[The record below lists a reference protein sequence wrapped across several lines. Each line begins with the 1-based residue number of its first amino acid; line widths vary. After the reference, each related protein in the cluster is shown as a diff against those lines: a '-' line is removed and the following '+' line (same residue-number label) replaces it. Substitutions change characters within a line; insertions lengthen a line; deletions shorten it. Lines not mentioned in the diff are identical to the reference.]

1 MLRLTYIKC
10 PLVQI
15 RFLANRSEQWWQSTH
30 SGIVGVPCL
39 QLLGVQSSL
48 GVILPPQEVHHQR
61 CRVATFTTGFLI
73 SERQDVLVELLRQKV
88 EDESWVRC
96 RNTGIYIYIFVVIY
110 IYIYIFIYIYR
121 YVYIYIFIYL
131 YKYLHIYIYLY
142 IFIYLYLILNH
153 FRYNIISDWAYDS
166 I

>member
-96 RNTGIYIYIFVVIY
+96 RNTGIYIYIYLLLFIYICIFIYIDMY
-110 IYIYIFIYIYR
+110 IYIYIFIYIN
-121 YVYIYIFIYL
+121 IYIFT
-131 YKYLHIYIYLY
+131 YIYKL
-142 IFIYLYLILNH
+142 IYLYLILNH